1 MINFEY
7 NSFNN
12 ISSSGSFS
20 GIIKSG
26 VKNPLGLLIVPL
38 IATTCPTNLS
48 ATPGALGFSQYA
60 SPYDTCP
67 ATGSPCSL
75 VNLQVT
81 LGNKNV
87 LASTLYYTF
96 ENFIQQVALAQTIIN
111 EVSLNVGAIDQK
123 FWEANRFYWVDLGRS
138 KDADKANMRN
148 LSMSFQNNSSIPID
162 VLTFTVYLDKL
173 VIDVETGI
181 IKRD

>member
-1 MINFEY
+1 VC
-7 NSFNN
+7 
-12 ISSSGSFS
+12 SSDL
-20 GIIKSG
+20 IVKSG
-26 VKNPLGLLIVPL
+26 VKNPLGILIVPL
-38 IATTCPTNLS
+38 ISTTCPTVVAGS
-48 ATPGALGFSQYA
+48 TYLGFSQYA
-60 SPYDTCP
+60 SPFDTCP

-96 ENFIQQVALAQTIIN
+96 ENFTQQVALTQTIIN
-111 EVSLNVGAIDQK
+111 EVSMNVGAIDQK
-123 FWEANRFYWVDLGRS
+123 WWEANRFYWVDLGRS

-173 VIDVETGI
+173 VIDVETGV
-181 IKRD
+181 IKKE